1 MDGRRWWIGTT
12 QGRPGGTP
20 DDREE
25 QGKTREDV
33 ANDRRARRHEGARG
47 GRIEGPAPRGP
58 RGQRLQTRTG
68 RDESQ
73 PTDAKQRKVAR
84 SLRARLERVRLPL
97 HPLRCLCARPVPQ
110 TSQIASCMASPAGRV
125 AASNDGTLLALARSP
140 DVGTCPSCLSHG
152 QRRRTHHRQPHASRC
167 EPSSP
172 YPNGPSHV
180 DSRESLRR
188 LLDEP
193 KIQIPLSL
201 FWPPNRF
208 PVVSSYD
215 HITPAPPV
223 PARLSPPL
231 HP

>member
-1 MDGRRWWIGTT
+1 MVDRHNAGTLGRNAGRQGRAREDEGRRRQRPSRETPR
-12 QGRPGGTP
+12 GRTW
-20 DDREE
+20 
-25 QGKTREDV
+25 REDRGAGATWATRAAAADANRTRRV
-33 ANDRRARRHEGARG
+33 AAYGREAAQSSAIPAREAR
-47 GRIEGPAPRGP
+47 
-58 RGQRLQTRTG
+58 TRPLATA
-68 RDESQ
+68 SF
-73 PTDAKQRKVAR
+73 AV
-84 SLRARLERVRLPL
+84 SLRTLSPR
-97 HPLRCLCARPVPQ
+97 
-110 TSQIASCMASPAGRV
+110 TSQIASYMASPAGRV